1 MSWTLKVVDGDV
13 VRLHTNVGYEQVTGK
28 DKLKQDVVLTLQTEV
43 RSDTGIG
50 TGLGQVIGSRT
61 DKEPDQVYS
70 TPAMFEFQT
79 LVRNGLSR
87 FKYNQRNY
95 LFDRRTPAEM
105 LEDFSPVQVWATDDP
120 RNYRWRV
127 DLYTMG
133 NLPNLVVGGTIT

>member
-28 DKLKQDVVLTLQTEV
+28 DKLKQDVLMTLSTSV

-50 TGLGQVIGSRT
+50 TGLGQVIGDRT
-61 DKEPDQVYS
+61 DKEPDNVYS
-70 TPAMFEFQT
+70 TPAMFKFQT

-87 FKYNQRNY
+87 LKYNQRN
-95 LFDRRTPAEM
+95 FFFNRRTPYEM

-120 RNYRWRV
+120 RVYRWRV

-133 NLPNLVVGGTIT
+133 NLPNFAAGGILT